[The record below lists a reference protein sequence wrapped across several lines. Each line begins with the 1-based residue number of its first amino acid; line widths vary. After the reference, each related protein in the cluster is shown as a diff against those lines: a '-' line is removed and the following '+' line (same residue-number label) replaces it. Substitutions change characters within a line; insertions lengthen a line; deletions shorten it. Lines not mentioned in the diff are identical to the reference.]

1 MLLEGESDSGK
12 SVLAQQIMWGAL
24 NDFHRIILFTSE
36 NTVKS
41 LNRQMES
48 LGLGILDGILLG
60 WIKIFTIES
69 ARMKVMNTF
78 DTIISGILTFP
89 SYDLIIVDS
98 LTPALAHTSP
108 EEVISFFEGCK
119 KLCDGGRTIINIAH
133 TYAFDEQILIRL
145 RSVCDA
151 HLKLRI
157 EEVGEK
163 LVKIMEVSKVRGA
176 CKNTGNVLSFDVDPE
191 TGMRIMPL
199 GRAKA

>member
-1 MLLEGESDSGK
+1 
-12 SVLAQQIMWGAL
+12 MWGAL

-98 LTPALAHTSP
+98 LTPALADTSP

-176 CKNTGNVLSFDVDPE
+176 CKNTGNVLSFDVDPG